1 MRTTWH
7 WLAYSTLMSPLI
19 ASGCA
24 STKPKF
30 SAAPIP
36 SALLS
41 PTTVTAQNLDV
52 SPSNQQT
59 PEVLNNAV
67 NTLVLPASFQNTSV
81 GEDSNP
87 PANTPPA
94 TVETGEVPINLP
106 SALAM
111 VGGQHPVVGIAQWR
125 VREAYAQMERAE
137 VMWLPSIQPGFNF
150 RRRDGH
156 YQAVGGE
163 IVDVNLNSLNYGLG
177 SGAVAAGSPVRPG
190 IVAQFHLADAI
201 FLPKSTEKTA
211 WARGHAATATLNQQL
226 LNSAMAYCDLLEAY
240 QATEV
245 LQESLVRT
253 EELAKI
259 TAEYAKAGEGL
270 QSDADRTA
278 TELALLRARMLSA
291 QEQQMVASSRLA
303 RALSVPMTT
312 KFVPQDLVVLP
323 IEFTSSESDEGELV
337 AQGLARRPELK
348 ESQALVAAAY
358 EAYKRE
364 KYAPFVPS
372 VLLGFS
378 TTSFGGGIGSHPENF
393 GGRYDAD
400 ALLVWETRNLG
411 FGEGAARREKHAQIQ
426 QATYTKLRIMDQV
439 AQEIAEAKTQVSI
452 RKQQIEMMEQAITN
466 ANSSYVRN
474 LERIKQGQG
483 LPIEVLQAIQAL
495 ETSQKAYV
503 KAVVDYNR
511 AQLQLQWALGWQIDQ
526 IDYHANEAEK
536 SHSSYQTKYPVR

>member
-1 MRTTWH
+1 MPKYH
-7 WLAYSTLMSPLI
+7 QPKNGL
-19 ASGCA
+19 SG
-24 STKPKF
+24 
-30 SAAPIP
+30 
-36 SALLS
+36 
-41 PTTVTAQNLDV
+41 
-52 SPSNQQT
+52 T
-59 PEVLNNAV
+59 PEYSEAKPDLQAISTESQPLKKELANGNES
-67 NTLVLPASFQNTSV
+67 LILPASFQPPTTEAADSNRPI
-81 GEDSNP
+81 SNP
-87 PANTPPA
+87 PM
-94 TVETGEVPINLP
+94 TVETDSVPVNLP

-111 VGGQHPVVGIAQWR
+111 VGGSHPVVGLAQWR
-125 VREAYAQMERAE
+125 VREAYAQMERAD

-177 SGAVAAGSPVRPG
+177 TGAVAAGSPARPG

-201 FLPKSTEKTA
+201 FLPKSAEKTA
-211 WARGHAATATLNQQL
+211 WARGHAATATLNEQL
-226 LNSAMAYCDLLEAY
+226 LNGALAYCELLEAY
-240 QATEV
+240 QASEV
-245 LQESLVRT
+245 LQESRIRT

-270 QSDADRTA
+270 QADADRTA
-278 TELALLRARMLSA
+278 TELALLQGRMLSA
-291 QEQQMVASSRLA
+291 KEQQFVASSRLA

-312 KFVPQDLVVLP
+312 KFVPQDIVVLP
-323 IEFTSSESDEGELV
+323 IEFSSAESDEGELV

-378 TTSFGGGIGSHPENF
+378 TTSFGGGIGSNPENF

-400 ALLVWETRNLG
+400 AMLVWETRNLG

-426 QATYTKLRIMDQV
+426 QATYTKLRLMDQV
-439 AQEIAEAKTQVSI
+439 AQEIAEARAQVSI
-452 RKQQIEMMEQAITN
+452 RKQQIDIMEQAIAS
-466 ANSSYVRN
+466 ANSSYIRN
-474 LERIKQGQG
+474 LDRIKQGQG

-495 ETSQKAYV
+495 ETAQRAYV

-511 AQLQLQWALGWQIDQ
+511 AQLQLQWALGWQVDQ
-526 IDYHANEAEK
+526 IVSDTVTAGTEP
-536 SHSSYQTKYPVR
+536 S